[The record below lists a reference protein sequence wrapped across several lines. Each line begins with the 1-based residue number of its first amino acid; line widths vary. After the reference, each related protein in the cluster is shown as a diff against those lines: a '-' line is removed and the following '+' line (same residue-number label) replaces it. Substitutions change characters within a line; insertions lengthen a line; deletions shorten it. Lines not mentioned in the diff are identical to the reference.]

1 MEYNT
6 QREHLAFSEYGR
18 NIKKMV
24 EYALTIED
32 KEKRTVVARAIVNV
46 MSQVNPQSKDMA
58 DFKHKLWDQLFIISD
73 FKLDVDSQY
82 PMIKKEELTEAK
94 PEPLSYNGNHIKY
107 RHYGRNMERV
117 IAKVIEYPEGEEK
130 DKLIE
135 MIAHNLKKSYLNW
148 NRDSVNDEL
157 IYEQFTE
164 MTNGKLK
171 LSENFQL
178 LHTREYLSKNA
189 KPRSSN
195 NGAKQFRSSQSA
207 KSTNGKS
214 PSNKP
219 AQNGSNSN
227 DRPRAKSNPR
237 RSSNPR

>member
-6 QREHLAFSEYGR
+6 QREQLDFAEYGR

-32 KEKRTVVARAIVNV
+32 REKRTIVARAIVNV
-46 MSQVNPQSKDMA
+46 MSQVNPQSKDVV
-58 DFKHKLWDQLFIISD
+58 DFKHKLWDQLFVISD
-73 FKLDVDSQY
+73 FKLDVDSPY
-82 PMIKKEELTEAK
+82 PMIKKEELAEVK
-94 PEPLSYNGNHIKY
+94 PEQLNYNGNHIKY

-135 MIAHNLKKSYLNW
+135 LIAHNLKKSYLNW

-157 IYEQFTE
+157 IYEQFNE

-171 LSENFQL
+171 LSEDFQL
-178 LHTREYLSKNA
+178 LHTREYLSKNT
-189 KPRSSN
+189 KPKTNS
-195 NGAKQFRSSQSA
+195 GGKQFRGHQQLA
-207 KSTNGKS
+207 KSSTNKS
-214 PSNKP
+214 S
-219 AQNGSNSN
+219 QNGSSNSN
-227 DRPRAKSNPR
+227 RPRPKNNNNQKRNNNAK
-237 RSSNPR
+237 